1 MLARLREKIQQ
12 LLSRFP
18 EGPDCPCEPS
28 FPAALLAALF
38 GIIIL
43 STLLRLVDSS
53 ALPAWL
59 QLLLGQLPFTLG
71 GLGGAWL
78 CLRQPLREFG
88 WRGVLCWSPLPP
100 AEREQ
105 FWRRNLRLTAI
116 LIPGSIGISLL
127 TAALLQYA
135 GWEYFPEQSIETLSK
150 NARWPFWPLAF
161 VCSAVIAPVAEE
173 ILFRHLMFRSL
184 RLTRI
189 PAAALLTACVFS
201 LLHALPQA
209 MPAFIFV
216 GLMLQLACRIGSLRQ
231 AMLLHASYNLI
242 MFWLLILRNIVTAD

>member
-1 MLARLREKIQQ
+1 MPVGLHEKIRQ
-12 LLSRFP
+12 LLSRYP
-18 EGPDCPCEPS
+18 EEPDCPCEQS
-28 FPAALLAALF
+28 FPKALVAALF

-43 STLLRLVDSS
+43 STVFRLIDCS

-59 QLLLGQLPFTLG
+59 QLLLGQTPFTLG

-88 WRGVLCWSPLPP
+88 WRRVLCWSPLPP

-105 FWRRNLRLTAI
+105 FWRRNLRLTII

-127 TAALLQYA
+127 VAALLQHV
-135 GWEYFPEQSIETLSK
+135 GWEYFPEQNIETLSK
-150 NARWPFWPLAF
+150 KANWLFWPLAF
-161 VCSAVIAPVAEE
+161 LCTAVIAPVVEE

-184 RLTRI
+184 RLSGL

-209 MPAFIFV
+209 IPAFIFV
-216 GLMLQLACRIGSLRQ
+216 GLMLQLAYRIGSLRQ
-231 AMLLHASYNLI
+231 AIVLHASYNLI
-242 MFWLLILRNIVTAD
+242 MFWLLILRNIVTTG